1 MLDLS
6 VNGSS
11 DIWASVRNGADA
23 IILPKN
29 EIFEERPCEEQDFA
43 VQIPKNDEHFVDL
56 VTLVEKLPQF
66 SIEKLSLDERSALL
80 KLILA
85 VGEHSKESPWTS
97 KSSLDHSKNV
107 IASLCSKCSVKKT
120 NEIICHPTVLKQ
132 IWPLLCP
139 KLAGDCWK
147 CYPAA
152 VQCFNWILL
161 QIEVGRFLK
170 CRTPSFNKLIL
181 CYSVSYTRG
190 ALSQSFS
197 TYLGDLR

>member
-1 MLDLS
+1 MLDAS

-11 DIWASVRNGADA
+11 DIWARVRNGADA

-29 EIFEERPCEEQDFA
+29 EIFEERPCEAQDFA
-43 VQIPKNDEHFVDL
+43 VLKPKIDKYFVDL
-56 VTLVEKLPQF
+56 VTLVETLPQF
-66 SIEKLSLDERSALL
+66 SIEKLSLDERSAFL

-85 VGEHSKESPWTS
+85 IGEHSKESPWTS
-97 KSSLDHSKNV
+97 ESSLDHSKNV
-107 IASLCSKCSVKKT
+107 FASLCSKCSVKKT

-152 VQCFNWILL
+152 VQCFNWILF
-161 QIEVGRFLK
+161 QIEVG
-170 CRTPSFNKLIL
+170 
-181 CYSVSYTRG
+181 
-190 ALSQSFS
+190 
-197 TYLGDLR
+197 DL